1 MSLKMDIIF
10 WVQRSKSK
18 RLECSCPESKRPSIQ
33 SPSAKSPC
41 IHLSRVQAS
50 RVQASRVQSFRVQA
64 RSHPESKHPDHAP
77 RVQLSWYSILSVLFS
92 NNATKSLLT
101 P

>member
-10 WVQRSKSK
+10 WVQGSKSK
-18 RLECSCPESKRPSIQ
+18 RPECSCPESKRPSIQ

-50 RVQASRVQSFRVQA
+50 RIQSFRVQA
-64 RSHPESKHPDHAP
+64 PSHPESKHPDHAS
-77 RVQLSWYSILSVLFS
+77 RVQLSWYSILSGLFS